1 MPNKFLQSDQ
11 IVLSCLLQKAQKPRQ
26 HALADEERRYGS
38 VILRLPYRIMELHT
52 IYKYLPFKYAEELTY
67 SGTLKRGNPLPLL
80 KTKDIHIRKRVD

>member
-52 IYKYLPFKYAEELTY
+52 IYLNSKQILPT
-67 SGTLKRGNPLPLL
+67 TLCKHFFVNCF
-80 KTKDIHIRKRVD
+80 